1 MTTGMITNI
10 QRCSTEDGPGIRTTL
25 FLKGC
30 PLHCLWCHNIETIDA
45 APRPVWHSSKCIANL
60 GCIKA
65 CPEDALQLSE
75 TGMQIDFEKCTACG
89 ACEEACPTGAMEM
102 IGKVRE
108 ASELVEELV
117 RDRVFFETSKGGI
130 TISGGEPL
138 RQSEFVIQIASSLQ
152 EMGIHVA
159 LDTSGYAN
167 ESVWLR
173 VLEHVDLVLLDLKQM
188 DPELHRSFTGV
199 PLDVIL
205 SNARLLGGRDIPVW
219 IRTPIIPGHTDSVEN
234 IRAIARFIKNE
245 MPNVERY
252 DLLAFNKLCV
262 EKYSLFGL
270 EYPLKDEELIEG
282 DVMEALAQIA
292 RSEGIT
298 EVMWSGMTRRID
310 GQEPNLENSEVRT
323 CG

>member
-1 MTTGMITNI
+1 MSTGIVTNI

-45 APRPVWHSSKCIANL
+45 SPRLVWHSSKCIANL

-75 TGMQIDFEKCTACG
+75 TGMQIDLKKCTVCG
-89 ACEEACPTGAMEM
+89 ACEEACPTGAVEI

-108 ASELVEELV
+108 ASELIEELV

-138 RQSEFVIQIASSLQ
+138 HQSEFVIQIASALQ

-167 ESVWLR
+167 ESVWLS

-188 DPELHRSFTGV
+188 NPELHRSFTGV
-199 PLDVIL
+199 PLDAIL
-205 SNARLLGGRDIPVW
+205 SNARALGRLDIPVW

-234 IRAIARFIKNE
+234 IRAIARFITKE

-270 EYPLKDEELIEG
+270 EYPLRDEELIER
-282 DVMEALAQIA
+282 DVMETLAETA

-298 EVMWSGMTRRID
+298 QVTWSGMTRRID
-310 GQEPNLENSEVRT
+310 GQQPDLENNEVRT

>member
-1 MTTGMITNI
+1 MTTGIITNI

-45 APRPVWHSSKCIANL
+45 TPRPVWHSSKCIANL
-60 GCIKA
+60 GCVKA
-65 CPEDALQLSE
+65 CPEDALQLKE
-75 TGMQIDFEKCTACG
+75 TGMQIDLEKCTACG
-89 ACEEACPTGAMEM
+89 ACEEACPTGAMEI

-108 ASELVEELV
+108 PSELVEELV
-117 RDRVFFETSKGGI
+117 RDKIFFETSKGGV

-138 RQSEFVIQIASSLQ
+138 HQSEFVIQIASALQ
-152 EMGIHVA
+152 ERGIHVA

-188 DPELHRSFTGV
+188 SPELHRSFTGV
-199 PLDVIL
+199 PLNVIL
-205 SNARLLGGRDIPVW
+205 SNARLLGTRELPVW

-234 IRAIARFIKNE
+234 IRAIARFVKKE

-282 DVMEALAQIA
+282 DVMETLAQTA
-292 RSEGIT
+292 RNEGIM
-298 EVMWSGMTRRID
+298 EVTWSGMTRRID
-310 GQEPNLENSEVRT
+310 GQEPNLENNEVRT

>member
-1 MTTGMITNI
+1 MTTGIITNI

-30 PLHCLWCHNIETIDA
+30 PLHCLWCHNIETIDST
-45 APRPVWHSSKCIANL
+45 PRLVWHSSKCIANL

-65 CPEDALQLSE
+65 CPEDALQLLK
-75 TGMQIDFEKCTACG
+75 TGMQIDLQKCTACG
-89 ACEEACPTGAMEM
+89 ACEEACPTGAMEI

-117 RDRVFFETSKGGI
+117 RDKIFFETSKGGI

-138 RQSEFVIQIASSLQ
+138 HQSEFVIQIASALQ
-152 EMGIHVA
+152 EQGIHVA

-188 DPELHRSFTGV
+188 NPELHRSFTGV

-205 SNARLLGGRDIPVW
+205 SNARLLGRQELPVW

-234 IRAIARFIKNE
+234 IRTIARFIKKE

-270 EYPLKDEELIEG
+270 EYPLKDKELIEG
-282 DVMEALAQIA
+282 DVMETLAQTA
-292 RSEGIT
+292 RDEG
-298 EVMWSGMTRRID
+298 VMDVTWSGMTRRTD
-310 GQEPNLENSEVRT
+310 GQELNLENNEVNT

>member
-1 MTTGMITNI
+1 MTTGIITNI

-45 APRPVWHSSKCIANL
+45 TPRPVWHSSKCIANL

-65 CPEDALQLSE
+65 CPEDALELSE
-75 TGMQIDFEKCTACG
+75 TGMQIDLQKCTACG
-89 ACEEACPTGAMEM
+89 ACEEACPTGAMEI
-102 IGKVRE
+102 IGKARE

-138 RQSEFVIQIASSLQ
+138 HQSEFVIQIASALQ
-152 EMGIHVA
+152 ETGIHVA
-159 LDTSGYAN
+159 LDTSGYAS

-188 DPELHRSFTGV
+188 NPEMHRAFTGV
-199 PLDVIL
+199 SLDVIL
-205 SNARLLGGRDIPVW
+205 SNARVLGRLELPVW
-219 IRTPIIPGHTDSVEN
+219 IRTPIIPGHTDSIKN
-234 IRAIARFIKNE
+234 IRAIARFIKKE

-270 EYPLKDEELIEG
+270 EYPLKDEELIEK
-282 DVMEALAQIA
+282 DVMETLAQTA
-292 RSEGIT
+292 RKEGIV
-298 EVMWSGMTRRID
+298 EVTWSGMTRRIN
-310 GQEPNLENSEVRT
+310 GQESNLENNEVRT

>member
-1 MTTGMITNI
+1 MTTGIITNI

-30 PLHCLWCHNIETIDA
+30 PLHCLWCHNIETIDST
-45 APRPVWHSSKCIANL
+45 PRPVWHGSKCIANRA
-60 GCIKA
+60 CIKA
-65 CPEDALQLSE
+65 CPENALQLLK
-75 TGMQIDFEKCTACG
+75 TGMQIDLEKCTACG
-89 ACEEACPTGAMEM
+89 ACEEACPTGAMEI

-117 RDRVFFETSKGGI
+117 RDRIFFETSKGGI

-138 RQSEFVIQIASSLQ
+138 LQSEFVIQVASALQ

-159 LDTSGYAN
+159 LDTSGYAT
-167 ESVWLR
+167 ESVWLE
-173 VLEHVDLVLLDLKQM
+173 VLKHVDLVLLDLKQM
-188 DPELHRSFTGV
+188 DPELHRVFTGV
-199 PLDVIL
+199 PLNVVL
-205 SNARLLGGRDIPVW
+205 SNARVLGRLSIPVW

-234 IRAIARFIKNE
+234 VKAIARFIKKE

-270 EYPLKDEELIEG
+270 EYPLRNEELIERE
-282 DVMEALAQIA
+282 VMETLVRTA
-292 RSEGIT
+292 RNEGII
-298 EVMWSGMTRRID
+298 EVTWSGMTRRIN
-310 GQEPNLENSEVRT
+310 GQEPSLENNGVKT